1 MTQDWREKLKFPER
15 EIPRYSVMVEPS
27 ELVVGEVYFRL
38 SYLDEAMTIPELV
51 PLVFIGRDLE
61 PESDGSHR
69 SFFQDAASYRSGV
82 RWGDEAAQIAGETEE
97 ERFESWLQ
105 RGHIETFDES
115 GGGVHSFERALD
127 LLLLCSLERGSG
139 KRVAG
144 RSREDQ

>member
-1 MTQDWREKLKFPER
+1 
-15 EIPRYSVMVEPS
+15 
-27 ELVVGEVYFRL
+27 VYFRL

-82 RWGDEAAQIAGETEE
+82 RWGDDAPQIAGETEE

-105 RGHIETFDES
+105 RGHFVTRLETDDS
-115 GGGVHSFERALD
+115 GVHVFERALD
-127 LLLLCSLERGSG
+127 LLLLCSLERASG
-139 KRVAG
+139 KRV
-144 RSREDQ
+144 